1 MSGAFPEDTSA
12 FDAWAKAHLE
22 GWRGPSA
29 VKKFPTG
36 QSNPT
41 YLIDAASGRYVLRRK
56 PPGKLLKSAHL
67 IEREFRVLKALE
79 GVGYPAPRALALCE
93 DEGVIGTA
101 FYLMTFVDGRV
112 LWNPALPEL
121 ERQDRR
127 PIYDAMNE
135 GLARLHLIDV
145 AAAGLSDY
153 GKPGSYF
160 VRQYQRWTD
169 QYRSSETARMED
181 MERLIAWLADKVP
194 ADDGRVALV
203 HGDWRID
210 NMIFDAYSPRLL
222 AVLDWELSTLGH
234 PFADLAYQ
242 CMQWRLPAGKVSRIG
257 RRRPGGERHPDRSRI
272 CRRLLRANGAQEHSR
287 LDLPHRLQLL
297 PQHRDPPGR
306 LQALTRRQRVESGA
320 RPAIGRVGAAGGPYR
335 LGVGRGRE
343 LGHVRRPA
351 PPRVAVL
358 PVMIAHAKR
367 RADPA
372 ASVRASLPA
381 LERWQSGRSRRTRNA
396 EYAQAYRG
404 FESLPL
410 RHDLSD

>member
-1 MSGAFPEDTSA
+1 VSGAFPEDTRA
-12 FDAWAKAHLE
+12 LDNWAQAHVE

-29 VKKFPTG
+29 VTKFPTG

-41 YLIDAASGRYVLRRK
+41 YRIEAGSGRYVLRRK
-56 PPGKLLKSAHL
+56 PPGKLLKMAHM

-121 ERQDRR
+121 KREDRR
-127 PIYDAMNE
+127 PIFDAMNE
-135 GLARLHLIDV
+135 ALARLHAIDV
-145 AAAGLSDY
+145 AKAGLSDY

-160 VRQYQRWTD
+160 ARQYQRWTD
-169 QYRSSETARMED
+169 QYRASETTRMED

-210 NMIFDAYSPRLL
+210 NMIFEPNSPRLL

-242 CMQWRLPAGKVSRIG
+242 CMQWRLPAGRYRG
-257 RRRPGGERHPDRSRI
+257 LGGVDRAAEGI
-272 CRRLLRANGAQEHSR
+272 PTEAEYVAAYCRRMGIKDIPDWTFLIAFSFFRSIAIHQGVYKRS
-287 LDLPHRLQLL
+287 LDGNASNPELARQLGESVPL
-297 PQHRDPPGR
+297 VAHVAWEG
-306 LQALTRRQRVESGA
+306 VE
-320 RPAIGRVGAAGGPYR
+320 
-335 LGVGRGRE
+335 
-343 LGHVRRPA
+343 
-351 PPRVAVL
+351 
-358 PVMIAHAKR
+358 
-367 RADPA
+367 A
-372 ASVRASLPA
+372 AS
-381 LERWQSGRSRRTRNA
+381 
-396 EYAQAYRG
+396 
-404 FESLPL
+404 
-410 RHDLSD
+410 